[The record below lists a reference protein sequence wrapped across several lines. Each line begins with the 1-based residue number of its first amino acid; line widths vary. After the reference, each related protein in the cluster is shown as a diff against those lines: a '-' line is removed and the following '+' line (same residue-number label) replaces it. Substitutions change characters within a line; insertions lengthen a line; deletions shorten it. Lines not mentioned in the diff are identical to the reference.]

1 MDLNLTLFWSFYS
14 FSKVYFTIY
23 LFMLSYCIF
32 DYGWK
37 SLQNLSELHYICRAQ
52 RGKQLSLTIRFSN
65 QGRSFDDTEVWTHAN
80 DTLGSVR
87 RQILTRCVNLVLLVL
102 SYLVLFLSFNTIKPL
117 YWCKTSSVT
126 SNFTLSIYL
135 TTTLFKVGPQS
146 HCAWFFTVTP

>member
-1 MDLNLTLFWSFYS
+1 MFIVDLNLTLFWSFYS

-37 SLQNLSELHYICRAQ
+37 SLQNLSELHYIYRAQ

-65 QGRSFDDTEVWTHAN
+65 QGRSFDDTEVWTHTN

-102 SYLVLFLSFNTIKPL
+102 SYLVLFLSFNTMKPL
-117 YWCKTSSVT
+117 YWCKTNSVT
-126 SNFTLSIYL
+126 SNFTQSIYL
-135 TTTLFKVGPQS
+135 TTTLSKIGPQS
-146 HCAWFFTVTP
+146 DCA

>member
-52 RGKQLSLTIRFSN
+52 RGKQLSLTIRFST
-65 QGRSFDDTEVWTHAN
+65 QGRSFDDIEVWTHAN

-126 SNFTLSIYL
+126 SNFTLIYL
-135 TTTLFKVGPQS
+135 FNYYLI
-146 HCAWFFTVTP
+146 

>member
-1 MDLNLTLFWSFYS
+1 
-14 FSKVYFTIY
+14 
-23 LFMLSYCIF
+23 MLSYCIF

-126 SNFTLSIYL
+126 CNFTIYIYL
-135 TTTLFKVGPQS
+135 TATLSKIGPLS
-146 HCAWFFTVTP
+146 HYAWFFTVTP